1 MALHIKT
8 LCAKFLISHADYFPV
23 ILPCKRDSVDRIADY
38 AKQEPVVMPTD
49 TLYGLCMSIYGDVK
63 KIYKL
68 KGRSFDK
75 KIPVGVANIEMMREV
90 AYLTPEAE
98 RLVRVFMPGPLTL
111 VLKNKG
117 VPWLEDTVAVRI
129 PAHTLTIYLMEKIG
143 PITLTSANISGEKAP
158 ESIENTMKL
167 DVKYRIDCGKLMG
180 KPSTIVSLAEGVK
193 LIREGAIPF
202 SAILKVLGD
211 EYGYK

>member
-1 MALHIKT
+1 M
-8 LCAKFLISHADYFPV
+8 

-75 KIPVGVANIEMMREV
+75 KIPVGVASIEMMREV
-90 AYLTPEAE
+90 AYITPEAE
-98 RLVRVFMPGPLTL
+98 KLTRKFMPGPLTL

-117 VPWLEDTVAVRI
+117 VPWLQDTVAVRI

-143 PITLTSANISGEKAP
+143 PITLTSANISG
-158 ESIENTMKL
+158 

-180 KPSTIVSLAEGVK
+180 KPSTIVDLTEEIR

-202 SAILKVLGD
+202 ERILKAL
-211 EYGYK
+211 EE